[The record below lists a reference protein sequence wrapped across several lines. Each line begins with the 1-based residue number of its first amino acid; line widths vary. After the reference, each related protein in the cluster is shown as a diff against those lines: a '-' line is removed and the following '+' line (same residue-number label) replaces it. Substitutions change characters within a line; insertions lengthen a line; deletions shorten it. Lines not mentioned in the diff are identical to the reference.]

1 MQGRAGGAVPW
12 HRANPQQVSAAVPLI
27 TLDALMRNTV
37 ESVVK
42 AASIVGL
49 WGEGDESPHR
59 RAGQRAV
66 IVVGAVAAT

>member
-1 MQGRAGGAVPW
+1 M
-12 HRANPQQVSAAVPLI
+12 SAAVPLI

-59 RAGQRAV
+59 RAGQGAV